1 MWVGLTGLMREPG
14 LLGKRLAAGDDTP
27 DGLMAAGG
35 AVRRGGG
42 REGGDTDSQAGR
54 KLSCNKQTMDRT
66 NTLFPPPA
74 PVLFCSVLSVSV
86 INSHHRRLQ
95 SKQ

>member
-1 MWVGLTGLMREPG
+1 MRVGLTGLMREPG

-42 REGGDTDSQAGR
+42 REET
-54 KLSCNKQTMDRT
+54 QTVRQGE
-66 NTLFPPPA
+66 N
-74 PVLFCSVLSVSV
+74 
-86 INSHHRRLQ
+86 
-95 SKQ
+95 

>member
-1 MWVGLTGLMREPG
+1 MRVRLTGLMREPG

-42 REGGDTDSQAGR
+42 REETQTGR
-54 KLSCNKQTMDRT
+54 EKTELQQTHNGPDQHT
-66 NTLFPPPA
+66 VSSSSTGS
-74 PVLFCSVLSVSV
+74 VLFCSVS
-86 INSHHRRLQ
+86 IGD
-95 SKQ
+95 